1 MGSKRKSS
9 CNQKRFLFL
18 IMIQFTEGNILES
31 TAQALVNTVN
41 TEGVMGKGIAL
52 QFKKA
57 FPYNF
62 KVYQEACK
70 KRVIGVGKLLAVKD
84 ESLLGGEK
92 VIINFP
98 TKTSWRKPSE
108 YSYIEKGLEDLVSII
123 QKENIHSI
131 AIPPLGAGQG
141 GLNWE
146 KVKSLL
152 EDKLSSLNID
162 VFIYEPN
169 RKIKEEL
176 KKERVKLT
184 PARAMLLAMLYELVR
199 NGEFASEF
207 AAEKIAYFLQKFGAK
222 EEMKLEFQPNF
233 YGPYSSKV
241 RHVLYYLNGS
251 YLKGYSAKDK
261 KPFEELEMIM
271 EGETDVIKFL
281 NQSQNK
287 QYLLIVERTKK
298 FLEGFYSN
306 FALELLS
313 TVDFI
318 EKEFHLKEEEAIR
331 AKIEDWSDR
340 KKMLFSNPSFITKA
354 VQQLQTV

>member
-1 MGSKRKSS
+1 
-9 CNQKRFLFL
+9 
-18 IMIQFTEGNILES
+18 MIHFTKGNILES
-31 TAQALVNTVN
+31 EAQALVNTVN

-57 FPYNF
+57 FPHNF
-62 KVYQEACK
+62 KMYQEACK
-70 KRVIGVGKLLAVKD
+70 NRSIGIGKLLAIRD
-84 ESLLGGEK
+84 ESLLGGK
-92 VIINFP
+92 KIVINFP
-98 TKTSWRKPSE
+98 TKTTWRKPSE
-108 YSYIEKGLEDLVSII
+108 YSYIEEGLKDLISII
-123 QKENIHSI
+123 DQQNISSI

-146 KVKSLL
+146 KVKSILK
-152 EDKLSSLNID
+152 DRLSNVD
-162 VFIYEPN
+162 VDIFIYEPTD
-169 RKIKEEL
+169 KIKEEL

-184 PARAMLLAMLYELVR
+184 PSRAMLLALLYELVR

-222 EEMKLEFQPNF
+222 EEMKLEFQSNF

-261 KPFEELEMIM
+261 KPFEEVEMIM
-271 EGETDVIKFL
+271 EGEVDVIRFL
-281 NQSQNK
+281 NQTENK
-287 QYLLIVERTKK
+287 KYLQIVEKTKT

-318 EKEFHLKEEEAIR
+318 EREFQLKEESAIR
-331 AKIEDWSDR
+331 EKIENWSDR